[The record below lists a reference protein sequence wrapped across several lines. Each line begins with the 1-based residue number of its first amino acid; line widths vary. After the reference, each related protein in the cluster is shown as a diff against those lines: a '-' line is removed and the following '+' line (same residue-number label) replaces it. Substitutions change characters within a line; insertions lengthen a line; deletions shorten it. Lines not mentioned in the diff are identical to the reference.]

1 MLTPLS
7 FCSLPIKRI
16 RHIQKTS
23 GKTSVLIGVKG
34 GGCNGLKYTITP
46 TNDPPQKHDECF
58 SLENTNIM
66 VCGDSLLYIL
76 GTKVS
81 WVEDVM
87 GDRFE
92 FENPNAGGT
101 CGCGSTFSPK

>member
-1 MLTPLS
+1 MRTPLT
-7 FCSLPIKRI
+7 FCTQAIKRLH
-16 RHIQKTS
+16 HIQKIS
-23 GKTSVLIGVKG
+23 RKSAVLIGVKG

-46 TNDPPQKHDECF
+46 TNDTPLKHDECF
-58 SLENTNIM
+58 SLDDTNII
-66 VCGDSLLYIL
+66 VCGDSLLHIL
-76 GTKVS
+76 GTKVY

>member
-1 MLTPLS
+1 MRTPLT
-7 FCSLPIKRI
+7 FCSQAIRRI
-16 RHIQKTS
+16 HHIQKTS
-23 GKTSVLIGVKG
+23 GKASVLIGVKG

-58 SLENTNIM
+58 SLENTNIV
-66 VCGDSLLYIL
+66 VCGDSLLYSL

>member
-1 MLTPLS
+1 MRAPLT
-7 FCSLPIKRI
+7 FCSRAIKRI
-16 RHIQKTS
+16 QHIQKTS
-23 GKTSVLIGVKG
+23 GKASILIGVKG

-46 TNDPPQKHDECF
+46 TNDSPQKHDECF
-58 SLENTNIM
+58 SLENTNIV